1 MPDSAV
7 TELLASYVPRLIQRR
22 VAQNP
27 IPIDS
32 PLAKDFQAAVM
43 FADISGFT
51 ALTERLAEKDT
62 AGVEKLARILNDYFG
77 QLIDL
82 VYEYGGDVVKFG
94 GDAIIVVWPIPE
106 VLSDQTQGEPGPVS
120 KEGWRK
126 LTLRAAECAF
136 KIRERLLNYQA
147 EGSTLYLKFSLGT
160 GQVWESH
167 IGGVFN
173 RWEFVLV
180 GEPLIEI
187 SAANHFATAG
197 DIIASPSAWE
207 LIKEDCDADPFNF
220 ELEPGGQV
228 GVAARLRNLKHGL
241 QSSIDLKEKALNFS
255 DAAQAALRPYIPGAI
270 IHRISAGQSDW
281 LAELRKVTILF
292 INLPELS
299 HKTSL
304 ETAQETM
311 RLIQQLVYRFEGSL
325 NKISQDDKGV
335 MIDAAFGLPPLAHG
349 DDPLRGIQS
358 ALMIRNALQA
368 RGVRGAIGVTTGRVF
383 CGLIGTDQRREYKFL
398 GNSVNLAGRLMS
410 LALQKTEILERDGIA
425 VLCDRATY
433 EAAKERTEFEFLPPQ
448 KVKGRN
454 EPVDVFHPLREKKET
469 VRAKTEL
476 IGRKEEKALLVNAIQ
491 ELQRGTQF
499 QAIILH
505 GEAGIGKSRLM
516 DELVY
521 QAEISHVQ
529 VFSGA
534 GDAIE
539 KNNPYFAWRSVFNR
553 LFGLEEFISKPQLTD
568 EDRFKILDLV
578 LAKLD
583 VIDPG
588 FPRYAPLLNV
598 VLPISIPENEFT
610 SAMTSEVRG
619 GNIRD
624 LLVRLLQEEAKESGV
639 LISLEDLH
647 WLDSASWTLLADV
660 YQGVRPLLLAVNTR
674 PLSRPVQPQFKELAE
689 RPDIQFIKLDMMSLE
704 DVEQL
709 VCQRLGVSAVP
720 SEVGKL
726 IRSKSEGHP
735 FFAEELAYAL
745 RDSGVLILQGD
756 QCRLAPGLENLNTI
770 TLPDTLEAA
779 ITSRI
784 DGLNPA
790 QQLTLKVASV
800 IGRIFAF
807 RVLYAIHPIEADK
820 PELNQ
825 YLDTLTRLSLTLI
838 ESEEPDLAYLFKHAV
853 TQEVAYNLM
862 LYSQRRHLHQA
873 VAEWI
878 ESSYEHE
885 IASYYAL
892 LAYHWIQAVD
902 EPNPVQREKVI
913 RKAVNYLEK
922 AGDQSLNN
930 FANAEAVKFFSDLLR
945 FQEDVKPPKLQL
957 GQWYHKLAMS
967 YLGLGKLAEAKQN
980 FLKALEML
988 GQRVPA
994 SGLGMIGGLLMELAR
1009 QTSHR
1014 FFPRLHRGRVTDPEE
1029 QAIRLEIV
1037 QILQHYATVLF
1048 LIGDP
1053 NPLPMFHSVVT
1064 GLNTAESIKDTP
1076 ELAYMYAQMGAVCG
1090 FIPLRKQAQ
1099 HYTEQWRIF
1108 NERFYKTEY
1117 FVSSVIALATVQSGI
1132 GAWKELQGS
1141 LEEVIKICNNLGD
1154 NRQAGEAMSFLTS
1167 NAVMEGNVRLVEH
1180 YNARLWENAIR
1191 RNNPVQVVWHDEWAI
1206 STALRLG
1213 KLEEALEYVK
1223 RALKVMEVTPVG
1235 EMSVFDIHALQV
1247 EALWRTGQQETALK
1261 EAGALLQKAAKMQV
1275 VDCGVYIGFF
1285 HVMDVIF
1292 LALEQL
1298 HLENRPQAEKD
1309 EMIKWARLCVKIMKS
1324 FSRVFPVGETTLYR
1338 YNGWVEWYSGKKEKA
1353 HQSWRAACEKAHS
1366 IPMYFEEGIA
1376 YLALANH
1383 LPPEGAERAES
1394 FEKAEQAFGRG
1405 GFENWVETV
1414 QIAREQSVPAGHV
1427 YEVPG
1432 VKT

>member
-1 MPDSAV
+1 MPDSV
-7 TELLASYVPRLIQRR
+7 LTELLASYVPKLIQKR

-51 ALTERLAEKDT
+51 ALTEQLAERGT
-62 AGVEKLARILNDYFG
+62 AGVETLARILNDYFG

-106 VLSDQTQGEPGPVS
+106 ALSDQTPGEAAPAS
-120 KEGWRK
+120 NEAQRQ

-147 EGSTLYLKFSLGT
+147 DGSTLYLKFSLGT

-187 SAANHFATAG
+187 SAANHLAKAG
-197 DIIASPSAWE
+197 DIIAGPSAWE
-207 LIKEDCDADPFNF
+207 LIREDCDAEPFNF
-220 ELEPGGQV
+220 EPETDGHGR
-228 GVAARLRNLKHGL
+228 VAARLRKLKNDSQPSTG
-241 QSSIDLKEKALNFS
+241 LKEKKLNLD

-299 HKTSL
+299 HNTSL

-311 RLIQQLVYRFEGSL
+311 RLIQQLVYRYEGSL

-349 DDPLRGIQS
+349 DDPVRGIQS
-358 ALMIRNALQA
+358 ALMIRNELQA
-368 RGVRGAIGVTTGRVF
+368 RGVRGAIGLTTGRVF
-383 CGLIGTDQRREYKFL
+383 CGLIGTDNRREYTFL

-410 LALQKTEILERDGIA
+410 LALQQKEILEREGIV
-425 VLCDRATY
+425 VLCDRPTY
-433 EAAKERTEFEFLPPQ
+433 EAARDRTEFEALPPQ

-454 EPVDVFHPLREKKET
+454 EPVDVFHPLREKKEA

-476 IGRKEEKALLVNAIQ
+476 IGRKDEKALLVNAIQ
-491 ELQRGTQF
+491 ELQRGTLF

-516 DELVY
+516 DELVR
-521 QAEISHVQ
+521 QAEASQVK

-534 GDAIE
+534 GDTVE

-553 LFGLEEFISKPQLTD
+553 LFDLEEFISKPQLTD
-568 EDRFKILDLV
+568 EDRLKILDTV
-578 LAKLD
+578 LEKLRT
-583 VIDPG
+583 IDSE
-588 FPRYAPLLNV
+588 FLRYAPLLNV

-610 SAMTSEVRG
+610 SAMTGEVRG

-624 LLVRLLQEEAKESGV
+624 LLVRLLQNEADQSGI
-639 LISLEDLH
+639 LISLEDVH
-647 WLDSASWTLLADV
+647 WLDSASWILLADV
-660 YQGVRPLLLAVNTR
+660 YQKVRPLLLALNTR

-689 RPDIQFIKLDMMSLE
+689 RPETKFIKLDMMSLE

-709 VCQRLGVSAVP
+709 VCQRLGVRSVP
-720 SEVGKL
+720 AEAGKL

-745 RDSGVLILQGD
+745 RDSGVLILERD
-756 QCRLAPGLENLNTI
+756 TCHLAPGLNDLDSV
-770 TLPDTLEAA
+770 TLPDNLEAA

-784 DGLNPA
+784 DGLNPS

-807 RVLYAIHPIEADK
+807 RVLHAIHPIEADK

-838 ESEEPDLAYLFKHAV
+838 ESETPDLAYLFKHAM
-853 TQEVAYNLM
+853 TQQVAYNLM
-862 LYSQRRHLHQA
+862 LYSQRRQLHQA

-892 LAYHWIQAVD
+892 LAYHWIHAAD
-902 EPNPVQREKVI
+902 EPNPAQREKVI
-913 RKAVNYLEK
+913 RKAVDYLEK
-922 AGDQSLNN
+922 AGNQSLNN
-930 FANAEAVKFFSDLLR
+930 FANTEAVQFFSDLLR
-945 FQEDVKPPKLQL
+945 FKEDVKPSKLQL

-967 YLGLGKLAEAKQN
+967 YLGLGKLNEAKEN
-980 FLKALEML
+980 FLKALETL
-988 GQRVPA
+988 GQRVPN
-994 SGLGMIGGLLMELAR
+994 SGLGMVGGLLLELAR

-1014 FFPRLHRGRVTDPEE
+1014 LFPGIHRNRVTNPEDE
-1029 QAIRLEIV
+1029 AIRLEIV

-1048 LIGDP
+1048 LMGDP

-1076 ELAYMYAQMGAVCG
+1076 ELAYMYAQMGAICG
-1090 FIPLRKQAQ
+1090 FIPSRRQAK
-1099 HYTEQWRIF
+1099 HYTEQWRVL
-1108 NERFYKTEY
+1108 NERFYNANY
-1117 FVSSVIALATVQSGI
+1117 FVSSAIALATVESGI
-1132 GAWKELQGS
+1132 GAWKELQVS
-1141 LEEVIKICNNLGD
+1141 LEKVIEICNSLGD
-1154 NRQAGEAMSFLTS
+1154 NRQAGEAISFLAS
-1167 NAVMEGNVRLVEH
+1167 NATMEGNVPLIER
-1180 YNARLWENAIR
+1180 YNARLLENAMR
-1191 RNNPVQVVWHDEWAI
+1191 RNNPVQLVWHYEWAGSLAI
-1206 STALRLG
+1206 RLG
-1213 KLEEALEYVK
+1213 EWDKALEIVE
-1223 RALKVMEVTPVG
+1223 RALKLMERTSVG
-1235 EMSVFDIHALQV
+1235 EVAEFIIHGIRV
-1247 EALWRTGQQETALK
+1247 EVEWRKGDQQSALK
-1261 EAGALLQKAAKMQV
+1261 HATKLLDRAAKIQV
-1275 VDCGVYIGFF
+1275 VDYSIYVGFF
-1285 HVMDVIF
+1285 HFMDVIF
-1292 LALEQL
+1292 LALEQAY
-1298 HLENRPQAEKD
+1298 EQNRSQAEKD
-1309 EMIKWARLCVKIMKS
+1309 ELMKYASLALKIMKAYA
-1324 FSRVFPVGETTLYR
+1324 RVFTAGEPAMYR
-1338 YNGWVEWYSGKKEKA
+1338 YKGWVEWYSGKKEKA
-1353 HQSWRAACEKAHS
+1353 YQSWRTACEKAHP
-1366 IPMYFEEGIA
+1366 IPMYYEEGLSF
-1376 YLALANH
+1376 LALANH
-1383 LPPEGAERAES
+1383 LSAENPERVAS
-1394 FEKAEQAFGRG
+1394 FEKAREAFTCG
-1405 GFENWVETV
+1405 GLENLAEMVDTV
-1414 QIAREQSVPAGHV
+1414 RV
-1427 YEVPG
+1427 
-1432 VKT
+1432 